1 MSLLNQ
7 VLRDLDERRPAVG
20 PGTLRTAST
29 NIAEHAAAD
38 FETASLRP
46 GLLAALSLA
55 TVLVLVVGVFG
66 FHQLGG
72 ETIRISALQV
82 DTLATVEPEE
92 GGFQTAPVADGP
104 VFQASADP
112 LQHPN
117 PLSPGLSHGLPVG
130 DSTSASSSNAGSAP
144 KRATISGTAFPGEI
158 IERSDTPSEAEPGK
172 VELIPLRNDTLAD
185 IREPKATKG
194 AAGASVKTQS
204 SKHASAPT
212 SLVRA
217 RAAIDAGELAE
228 AERLL
233 RTYLDHQARDKV
245 ARELLVGL
253 MLRGERHEEAMA
265 QIDAGLHQYPQHAV
279 FKLIKARLLAES
291 GDASA
296 AVALLERGQFP
307 EHLAT
312 QHRQMLGALYQK
324 QGRFDDAAAQYRLLI
339 ARRPRSA
346 EGWVGLA
353 ISLDAQ
359 GHRDAGGAYRHAL
372 AIGRLPTAADS
383 YARRRL
389 AELEA
394 VDQ

>member
-1 MSLLNQ
+1 
-7 VLRDLDERRPAVG
+7 VPA
-20 PGTLRTAST
+20 
-29 NIAEHAAAD
+29 
-38 FETASLRP
+38 
-46 GLLAALSLA
+46 
-55 TVLVLVVGVFG
+55 
-66 FHQLGG
+66 
-72 ETIRISALQV
+72 
-82 DTLATVEPEE
+82 
-92 GGFQTAPVADGP
+92 
-104 VFQASADP
+104 
-112 LQHPN
+112 
-117 PLSPGLSHGLPVG
+117 
-130 DSTSASSSNAGSAP
+130 
-144 KRATISGTAFPGEI
+144 
-158 IERSDTPSEAEPGK
+158 EAVPGK
-172 VELIPLRNDTLAD
+172 VDLLPLRNDTLAD
-185 IREPKATKG
+185 TPAPKAPTG
-194 AAGASVKTQS
+194 AAESSVKTKS
-204 SKHASAPT
+204 SQHASAPT

-233 RTYLDHQARDKV
+233 RTHLDHQARDKV

-265 QIDAGLHQYPQHAV
+265 QIDAGLRQYPEHAV

-291 GDASA
+291 GNGSA
-296 AVALLERGQFP
+296 AVALLEHGQFP
-307 EHLAT
+307 DHLAT

-339 ARRPRSA
+339 ARQPRSA

-359 GHRDAGGAYRHAL
+359 GHRDAGAAYRHAL
-372 AIGRLPTAADS
+372 ALGRLPMAADS